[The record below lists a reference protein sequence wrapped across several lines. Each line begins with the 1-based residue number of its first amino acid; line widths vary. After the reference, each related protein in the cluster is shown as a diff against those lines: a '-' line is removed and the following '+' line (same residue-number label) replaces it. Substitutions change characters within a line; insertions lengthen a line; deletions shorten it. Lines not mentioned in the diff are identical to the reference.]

1 MSLYSDQEM
10 SELVSM
16 LKESR
21 DLEEQGDIL
30 QYMVLTKDDKVR
42 WSRLENLLQSASSAG
57 AGGVSSWDM
66 ERTAQLFGS
75 RLLGIVFVRPCALAY
90 TIAY

>member
-1 MSLYSDQEM
+1 MWSRSYVASRVLSDAKLQ
-10 SELVSM
+10 
-16 LKESR
+16 
-21 DLEEQGDIL
+21 DIL